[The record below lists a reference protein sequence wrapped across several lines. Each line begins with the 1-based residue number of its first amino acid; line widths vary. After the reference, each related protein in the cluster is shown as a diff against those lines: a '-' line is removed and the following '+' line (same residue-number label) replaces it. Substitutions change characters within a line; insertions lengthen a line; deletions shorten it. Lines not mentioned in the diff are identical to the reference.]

1 MRGSARGF
9 TVVEL
14 VVALVLV
21 GILAAIALARWG
33 SIGANTVSY
42 QADELA
48 RNLRHTQML
57 ALTWGQTLRL
67 NVVSAVQYSVR
78 CVDATA
84 PAPCNGTNTVTDPAT
99 GAPFVVNLDNVTLA
113 GSSVDFDSL
122 GRPLAGGA
130 LIGANPARSY
140 TLTGGAHTSG
150 VTLRP
155 LTGFVEVVH

>member
-1 MRGSARGF
+1 MWGSARGF
-9 TVVEL
+9 TLVEL
-14 VVALVLV
+14 LVTLVLA
-21 GILAAIALARWG
+21 GILAATALARWG

-42 QADELA
+42 QADEFA

-67 NVVSAVQYSVR
+67 NVVSAVQYNVR
-78 CVDATA
+78 CVDVTA
-84 PAPCNGTNTVTDPAT
+84 PTPCNGANAITDPAT
-99 GAPFVVNLDNVTLA
+99 GAPFVVDLDNVTLA
-113 GSSVDFDSL
+113 GASVDFDSL
-122 GRPLAGGA
+122 GRPLAGGV

-140 TLTGGAHTSG
+140 SLTGGAHTSS